1 MCKIFFFSKHPDL
14 LFNGKVEFKKVW
26 RDPSV
31 LSNAFIACT
40 GHLYLY
46 TVLMD
51 EYVYRELVG

>member
-1 MCKIFFFSKHPDL
+1 MGTGEA
-14 LFNGKVEFKKVW
+14 GKVKFKKMW

-31 LSNAFIACT
+31 LPNAFIACT

-51 EYVYRELVG
+51 EYVYRALVG